1 MKKSI
6 DEDTR
11 KRVGSISAIVAV
23 VLSVLVVIVFLRNFT
38 FGFFPLLLVLAAF
51 MWILGVKVR
60 EFRMKRNMAM
70 LWSSII
76 VFVFGLLCLLAVNN
90 YINPSRAVFTN
101 NDHHALAVEGLHLR
115 STKDVWLAG
124 NRNNAIFDN
133 EDFSGGIVMGESSE
147 VELLGKEGQK
157 DTIRQIPFRRV
168 GFSVPVYERRRDTSY
183 FLGIRTSLTRSV
195 ETYFKDMDFNSGQ
208 VFSSGDVIALTQ
220 NGTTIQF
227 QVSESKDSL
236 ASRYTLTYNNGQ
248 TNVVVESP
256 FHTFIRK
263 SYPLSAMFQ
272 NVEVPGFDLEGIV
285 LYRTVF
291 FDTQVDRIK
300 KRYKKLGAQYR
311 LAFTTQANRNTRIN
325 IAGVTYNPNEENVSY
340 EFKADGKT
348 VYSIGPG
355 EELVPQFRFYR
366 EPEGVSIRY
375 RMPKYRYLSADYAR
389 DGKKREELS
398 FMIATTILEPDGS
411 VNQLIP
417 ENILLYDIFDH
428 PDNVFQMR
436 PAFISFV
443 SGATNDRLEL
453 SLYSA
458 DGSINAKG
466 LVAGDS
472 FPQLAARGA
481 NASWILSVDNFKDP
495 SLVRPGEVERPMS
508 SRTIAIIL
516 ILVTLLSIIS
526 LFIKNGQRY
535 TFVEP
540 MVYLVVLGFLTIR
553 LFLLWRI
560 SVFPPV
566 MATSVSEFNGIFRA
580 PAVFRGVFT
589 GGSSLTWIIR
599 LIIVFYLGIISIKV
613 WGVKNGSSFLYWMYR
628 ERSVEYSESEL
639 HRFFITLI
647 SIIPAVF
654 IIGALVLKLSHTT
667 SRIACVLLPIILYF
681 LFDFIS
687 NRLFG
692 GIYRK
697 DRDYRVDLRY
707 LWVLAA
713 NSVSATVYCFVADG
727 GFGIIF
733 LMYSV
738 LNIIMRL
745 IDAFLYKR
753 GESNEYI
760 SRWVYALSFCA
771 VLLVAFS
778 KSFLLQLLNVKVF
791 ALALFLI
798 LSFLYIIILLTFNII
813 RISNRKIEFN
823 GQAPRFILIG
833 FASIVV
839 ISCCSLLAPKFFE
852 GKHIEYRLKVHADSP
867 GEVMGTLETSTAER
881 KFMEASINDWIMG
894 EYELRG
900 KTVNPFVGEKGHG
913 YFKIQP
919 QSKVGALWG
928 AQTTDISLS
937 RYIIAEHGGVL
948 AISLIAILGLLL
960 FFCVSFVSNRVWS
973 KALITQIPLLLAIQ
987 ALLVWMA
994 VTQRFIFLG
1003 QDFPMISITS
1013 NLTSFVFIG
1022 LLMVLVITA
1031 ITESTLCQDTEELS
1045 YVPFIIRT
1053 NRSLSR
1059 HVFIFSA
1066 MIFIALLVIGNQ
1078 RRQQFYSPIK
1088 KESSTRYDVE
1098 NSVKALKESLESLNS
1113 EFVEF
1118 QQNMMDSLSHGR
1130 RRITDITKI
1139 SSCSAPHA
1147 CLRVFCNDSHYTPLE
1162 KSKAKKAGQKK
1173 NPFEDHFEVYGEAY
1187 ANFCRMA
1194 FDRYLEKGSQKN
1206 DIEGLIFMVKKKS
1219 RVDGVLNVVYELKV
1233 NDRYYRR
1240 ELPRSIRDSWKGN
1253 IVTAPV
1259 AVAQSDSI
1267 SSVQVDNRLI
1277 LYSIPREYTGAKKEI
1292 RIVKSLA
1299 NNAVVV
1305 GKQKPQVLRRGGT
1318 CLLSEVDNVLIHGN
1332 PVDLSSYGNVAYL
1345 AKNVMIN
1352 GASSFIF
1359 PLQDELYWM
1368 RPFSDGIR
1376 IDKASNDAQ
1385 KEATNED
1392 VYLTLSPKLTSSIYR
1407 VIETHR
1413 PNKMSSVVVA
1423 DGDGNILSM
1432 VDHKDPAHR
1441 INPNDSRRIVK
1452 KENELRL
1459 EGEYYWGQE
1468 AENYFGNKAITNLR
1482 FGPGSSQ
1489 KPLVWTA
1496 VTTEFNN
1503 SDFWAN
1509 LRLARIKNDLMERS
1523 DAGHYSTHY
1532 VAGTRLSK
1540 GSKNRSTG
1548 RYSYFQSLTGDEGAG
1563 EQDVT
1568 LPFYIYKSSNYY
1580 NAVMA
1585 FIGSYSYDDL
1595 QIGLSMDDSDASLF
1609 KRLSGDI
1616 LSRSWAQD
1624 TTEYRES
1631 FPIMRSRE
1639 GGRPFAFKSIPSV
1652 ETMRNAD
1659 NSVLVKGLR
1668 ENFGLPSSKNRAERL
1683 QIYNYE
1689 TQDARMRSDF
1699 AHPQDSYFLNRYRQE
1714 SNAMTRADNA
1724 IRYTALGAASVW
1736 QVSPLMM
1743 AQMYGKLISLN
1754 KNYALS
1760 LQPSDKKVTKYQLFD
1775 IDGVPQTY
1783 DNIGNYAGIRSTFV
1797 GAMSQVFTRSGGTG
1811 HSVFNIIRGL
1821 PKHPSNDG
1829 SLLATSSVD
1838 GSEKKLY
1845 LYGKTGTI
1853 NGNDEL
1859 GHTHEDH
1866 LLAVVISDTNLDNV
1880 RSIETYENMKFVV
1893 IYMADFDNQRDWV
1906 ASDAAV
1912 IDAVLSSVEFKHYM
1926 GIN

>member
-6 DEDTR
+6 DENTR
-11 KRVGSISAIVAV
+11 KRVSSISAIVAAGLSIFIV
-23 VLSVLVVIVFLRNFT
+23 VVFLRNFT

-70 LWSSII
+70 LWSAII
-76 VFVFGLLCLLAVNN
+76 VFIFGLLCLGAINN

-101 NDHHALAVEGLHLR
+101 NDHHVLAVEGLHLK

-124 NRNNAIFDN
+124 DRDNAIFDN

-147 VELLGKEGQK
+147 LELSGKEGQK

-183 FLGIRTSLTRSV
+183 FLGIRTSLTRKV
-195 ETYFKDMDFNSGQ
+195 ETYFKDMDCNSGQ
-208 VFSSGDVIALTQ
+208 VFSSGDDIALIQ
-220 NGTTIQF
+220 NGTTIHF
-227 QVSESKDSL
+227 KVSESKDSL
-236 ASRYTLTYNNGQ
+236 ASRYTLTYKDGE
-248 TNVVVESP
+248 TDVEVESP
-256 FHTFIRK
+256 FHTYIRK

-272 NVEVPGFDLEGIV
+272 NVEVPGFDLDGIV

-291 FDTQVDRIK
+291 FDTQVDRVK
-300 KRYKKLGAQYR
+300 KRYKKHGAQYR
-311 LAFTTQANRNTRIN
+311 LAFTAQANRNTFIR
-325 IAGVTYNPNEENVSY
+325 IAGVTYNPNKENASH

-355 EELVPQFRFYR
+355 EELVPQFRLYR
-366 EPEGVSIRY
+366 EQDGVSIRY

-389 DGKKREELS
+389 EGKKREELS

-428 PDNVFQMR
+428 PDNVFQMQ

-443 SGATNDRLEL
+443 SGATNDRLDL

-466 LVAGDS
+466 LVAGNP

-495 SLVRPGEVERPMS
+495 SLVRPGEIERPMS
-508 SRTIAIIL
+508 SRTIAIVL
-516 ILVTLLSIIS
+516 ILVTLLSIVS

-566 MATSVSEFNGIFRA
+566 IATSVSEFNGIFRA
-580 PAVFRGVFT
+580 PAVFRGFFT

-599 LIIVFYLGIISIKV
+599 LLIIFYLGIISLKI
-613 WGVKNGSSFLYWMYR
+613 WGVKNGSSFLYWTYR
-628 ERSVEYSESEL
+628 NRSKEYSEEQL
-639 HRFFITLI
+639 HSFLLALI
-647 SIIPAVF
+647 SIIPIVF
-654 IIGALVLKLSHTT
+654 IIGALIIRLSHTT
-667 SRIACVLLPIILYF
+667 SRIACVLFPIILYF
-681 LFDFIS
+681 FFDFIS

-692 GIYRK
+692 GTYHDDD
-697 DRDYRVDLRY
+697 DRLDLRY
-707 LWVLAA
+707 LWVLAV
-713 NSVSATVYCFVADG
+713 NLVSTSIYCFVADG

-738 LNIIMRL
+738 LNFIMRL
-745 IDAFLYKR
+745 IDAYLRQPK
-753 GESNEYI
+753 GKKKKEEQKI
-760 SRWVYALSFCA
+760 SRWVYALSACA
-771 VLLVAFS
+771 ALIVIFS
-778 KSFLLQLLNVKVF
+778 KSFLLKLLNVRGF

-798 LSFLYIIILLTFNII
+798 LFFLYIIILLTFNII
-813 RISNRKIEFN
+813 RISNKKITFTEHAL
-823 GQAPRFILIG
+823 QFILIG
-833 FASIVV
+833 FASIVL
-839 ISCCSLLAPKFFE
+839 ISGCSLFVPKLFE

-867 GEVMGTLETSTAER
+867 GKVLGTLETSTAER
-881 KFMEASINDWIMG
+881 KFMEASVNDWIMG
-894 EYELRG
+894 EYKLRG
-900 KTVNPFVGEKGHG
+900 NTVSPFVGERGHG

-948 AISLIAILGLLL
+948 AISLIIILGLLL
-960 FFCVSFVSNRVWS
+960 LFCISFVSIRVWS
-973 KALITQIPLLLAIQ
+973 KALITQIPLLLSIQ
-987 ALLVWMA
+987 ALFVWMA

-1031 ITESTLCQDTEELS
+1031 ITESTLCQESDEKEKLS
-1045 YVPFIIRT
+1045 DGTSIVLLT
-1053 NRSLSR
+1053 NRALSN
-1059 HVFIFSA
+1059 HI
-1066 MIFIALLVIGNQ
+1066 IPCYLLIIGFLLLESSHQ
-1078 RRQQFYSPIK
+1078 LQFYSPIK

-1098 NSVKALKESLESLNS
+1098 NSVNALKESLESLNS

-1118 QQNMMDSLSHGR
+1118 QQNMMASQTKGR
-1130 RRITDITKI
+1130 KKITDITKI
-1139 SSCSAPHA
+1139 PSCATPHA
-1147 CLRVFCNDSHYTPLE
+1147 CLRVFCNNSHYTPLG
-1162 KSKAKKAGQKK
+1162 KIKDKKTEQEK
-1173 NPFEDHFEVYGEAY
+1173 NPFENHFEVYGESY
-1187 ANFCRMA
+1187 TNFCRMA
-1194 FDRYLEKGSQKN
+1194 FDSYLEKGSLEN
-1206 DIEGLIFMVKKKS
+1206 NVERLIFMVKKKS
-1219 RVDGVLNVVYELKV
+1219 RVDGELNVVYELKV

-1240 ELPRSIRDSWKGN
+1240 ELPRTIRDSWKGN
-1253 IVTAPV
+1253 IVSAPV
-1259 AVAQSDSI
+1259 AVEQSDNI
-1267 SSVQVDNRLI
+1267 SSVLVDNQLI
-1277 LYSIPREYTGAKKEI
+1277 LYSIPREFTGAKKEI

-1305 GKQKPQVLRRGGT
+1305 GKQKPQVLRKEGT
-1318 CLLSEVDNVLIHGN
+1318 CLLSEADNVLIHGK

-1352 GASSFIF
+1352 GVSSFVY

-1392 VYLTLSPKLTSSIYR
+1392 VYLTLSPKLTSAIYR
-1407 VIETHR
+1407 EIEKHR

-1423 DGDGNILSM
+1423 DGDGNILAL
-1432 VDHKDPAHR
+1432 VDHKDPSHR

-1496 VTTEFNN
+1496 VTTEYNDSN
-1503 SDFWAN
+1503 FWAN
-1509 LRLARIKNDLMERS
+1509 LRLARIENDLMDRS

-1532 VAGTRLSK
+1532 VAGTLLSS
-1540 GSKNRSTG
+1540 GSKNH
-1548 RYSYFQSLTGDEGAG
+1548 YFQSLTGDEGAG
-1563 EQDVT
+1563 VQDVT

-1595 QIGLSMDDSDASLF
+1595 KNGLSMDNSDAFLF
-1609 KRLSGDI
+1609 KSLP
-1616 LSRSWAQD
+1616 RSWTRKD
-1624 TTEYRES
+1624 TTEYRMS
-1631 FPIMRSRE
+1631 FPIMRSSE
-1639 GGRPFAFKSIPSV
+1639 NGRPFAFKSIPSV
-1652 ETMRNAD
+1652 ETMQNAD

-1668 ENFGLPSSKNRAERL
+1668 ENLGLPSSKNRAERL

-1689 TQDARMRSDF
+1689 TQDVRMRSDF
-1699 AHPQDSYFLNRYRQE
+1699 AHPQESYFLNRYRQE
-1714 SNAMTRADNA
+1714 SNEMTRADNA

-1760 LQPSDKKVTKYQLFD
+1760 LQPSDKKVTYQLFD

-1797 GAMSQVFTRSGGTG
+1797 GAMSQVFTPKGTG
-1811 HSVFNIIRGL
+1811 HRVFNNIRGL
-1821 PKHPSNDG
+1821 PKNNDG
-1829 SLLATSSVD
+1829 TLSAESLD
-1838 GSEKKLY
+1838 GPQKTLY

-1859 GHTHEDH
+1859 GHSHEDH
-1866 LLAVVISDTNLDNV
+1866 LLAVVISDTKLEKE
-1880 RSIETYENMKFVV
+1880 RTIETYENMKFVV
-1893 IYMADFDNQRDWV
+1893 IYMADFDNQNWQ

-1912 IDAVLSSVEFKHYM
+1912 IDVVLSSVEFKHYM
-1926 GIN
+1926 GIK